1 MSSNS
6 NDTWGIIVC
15 RRDVIGISLAK
26 WHRVRECLDK
36 RGVAYDAHVCARM
49 VEVEPAVCTCLEKG
63 YKTLVVVGGDA
74 DLNRVVNALMYNTPK
89 GKDYPAIGL
98 IPSGLVNDFAR
109 FWGLERSKHKVAIEA
124 IMAGRTRLV
133 DLGRVTFVPEG
144 SEQAEVRYFVNCV
157 NVGLVALI
165 ASLRVKTY
173 RFWGFSLLSLLSSAL
188 LLLFQKLE
196 YVMRFH
202 INWEQVERKAMTLC
216 IGNCRG
222 YGQTP
227 SAVPYNGLL
236 DVMLMAPPKANVPL
250 LQGLWLLLTNRIMK
264 HKLVNAWRTKRID
277 FHSMEGL
284 SVSTDGRPIPDKIQR
299 MEVTIQPEVLTFYIP

>member
-1 MSSNS
+1 MSNTT
-6 NDTWGIIVC
+6 NETWGIIVC

-26 WHRVRECLDK
+26 WHRVRQDLDK
-36 RGVAYDAHVCARM
+36 RGIAYDAHVCARM
-49 VEVEPAVCTCLEKG
+49 VEVEPAVCACLEKG
-63 YKTLVVVGGDA
+63 YRTLVVVGGDA
-74 DLNRVVNALMYNTPK
+74 DLNRVVNALVYNCA
-89 GKDYPAIGL
+89 DRDNYPAIGL

-109 FWGLERSKHKVAIEA
+109 FWGLERYRYKAAIDA
-124 IMAGRTRLV
+124 IIAGRTRKV
-133 DLGRVTFVPEG
+133 DLGMAHFVAEG
-144 SEQAEVRYFVNCV
+144 TTEVATRYFVNCV

-165 ASLRVKTY
+165 ASLQVKTY
-173 RFWGFSLLSLLSSAL
+173 RFFGISLLALLSSAL
-188 LLLFQKLE
+188 LLVFQKLE

-202 INWEQVERKAMTLC
+202 INWETVERKAMTLC
-216 IGNCRG
+216 IGNSRG

-236 DVMLMAPPKANVPL
+236 DVMLMAPPQANTTL